1 MSFSSHLDDPQYWLD
16 RAEAI
21 CALAEGITDD
31 KKRGALLETVRDY
44 EDLAR
49 RALQRPAQRQ
59 QRAPPKT
66 D

>member
-1 MSFSSHLDDPQYWLD
+1 LGDPQYWLD
-16 RAEAI
+16 RAEEIRAV
-21 CALAEGITDD
+21 AEGMTDEL
-31 KKRGALLETVRDY
+31 KRSSLLETVRDS

-49 RALQRPAQRQ
+49 RALLRLAWRQ

>member
-1 MSFSSHLDDPQYWLD
+1 MNSISHLDDPQYWLD

-21 CALAEGITDD
+21 RALAQGVSDD

-49 RALQRPAQRQ
+49 RALLRLAQR
-59 QRAPPKT
+59 
-66 D
+66 

>member
-21 CALAEGITDD
+21 RALAEGITDD
-31 KKRGALLETVRDY
+31 KKRGALLATVRDY

-49 RALQRPAQRQ
+49 RALQRLAQRQ